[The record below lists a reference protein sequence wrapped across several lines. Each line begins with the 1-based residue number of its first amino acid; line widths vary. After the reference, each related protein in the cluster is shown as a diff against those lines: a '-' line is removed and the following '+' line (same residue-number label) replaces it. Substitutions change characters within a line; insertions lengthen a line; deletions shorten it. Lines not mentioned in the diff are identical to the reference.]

1 MQNDKKFKNKFKKNG
16 LTFKKRYRF
25 LLMKNQEK
33 NYILLNEQKKPETE
47 NHAYFEKI
55 EKCGFIKSVDS
66 EKITLRL
73 DTGELLEFVLYK
85 NPPKIKPPK
94 PTQRIKT
101 EMDLIVFDKH
111 HQTHPLS
118 IRFNHNDETLILMLN
133 EKAYQSPLACQNT
146 LFETLSQCPFEI
158 LIKDDAIEL
167 FMGKKD
173 KKAFIKELGNT
184 IWFYGKKDGFT
195 DEEIKQAI
203 LEVKNSPLVFDEIK
217 EKTNKEKQ

>member
-16 LTFKKRYRF
+16 LTFKKRYKF
-25 LLMKNQEK
+25 LLMKNQGK

-66 EKITLRL
+66 EKITLKL
-73 DTGELLEFVLYK
+73 STGELLEFVPYK

-94 PTQRIKT
+94 PTQRVKT

-118 IRFNHNDETLILMLN
+118 IRFNHSDETLILMLN
-133 EKAYQSPLACQNT
+133 KKAYQSRNDCQNT

-158 LIKDDAIEL
+158 LIKECAIEIFL
-167 FMGKKD
+167 SKKD
-173 KKAFIKELGNT
+173 RNAFIKELGNVM
-184 IWFYGKKDGFT
+184 WFHGKKEGFT
-195 DEEIKQAI
+195 DEEIKQQI
-203 LEVKNSPLVFDEIK
+203 LEVKNSPLVFDELK
-217 EKTNKEKQ
+217 MT